1 MLKKHI
7 LVMLIFIGVIF
18 FVPEVVEAK
27 TTLSVCT
34 DGCDYSNFED
44 IYMDYRNN
52 TLTDKDLTIE
62 VGEGEYYDADYLKK
76 ISYFYDVSLTIK
88 GASRENT
95 KLYKL
100 GFNNEMVNFN
110 IENLSI
116 IDDNVSFYT
125 STMNSISLKKVNID
139 FISQNEIGSPD
150 ISLYVSNSVNIEDV
164 LINNYLT
171 EADETI
177 LYIYN
182 YDLAYGSGTNNL
194 TVNIDNLTINNN
206 GGKREYG
213 LVLDS
218 VKEANINNL
227 TVNNT
232 EVGLYVHRNTYFDAD
247 SSVIV
252 NNSNLLNTTCS
263 SFNILDDVGIL
274 HPIPGAFINNKNYQL
289 IFQDNNSLNCAVA
302 SGNDTNTYI
311 SSNNII
317 ASPLTSYT
325 YDEIDYD
332 NLTNSLQNVNNGTV
346 DLVKKYKGT
355 ITIEQGSS
363 SPIEDAFDDIT
374 ISNDVKWTSK
384 DESISIIDIND
395 ILGLKEGN
403 TIITGISDDG
413 LIEYEIGVTVIKNP
427 VTNSMIYVGIGLLLI
442 LVLGT
447 ALYTVY
453 KIKIIVNRD

>member
-1 MLKKHI
+1 MKKSFLITI
-7 LVMLIFIGVIF
+7 LLLGIFLMPKDVY
-18 FVPEVVEAK
+18 AK
-27 TTLSVCT
+27 TTLSVCNS
-34 DGCDYSNFED
+34 GCDYSNFEE
-44 IYMDYRNN
+44 IYNDYRNN

-62 VGEGEYYDADYLKK
+62 VGDGEYYVGDYLDS
-76 ISYFYDVSLTIK
+76 ISDSYDVSITIK

-95 KLYKL
+95 KLYGLESYKD
-100 GFNNEMVNFN
+100 MVNFN
-110 IENLSI
+110 IENLTI
-116 IDDNVSFYT
+116 IYDMIVIHLVGTN
-125 STMNSISLKKVNID
+125 ISLKNVNID
-139 FISQNEIGSPD
+139 FVSEEDIIGYPD
-150 ISLYVSNSVNIEDV
+150 IGLYAINSVNIEDV
-164 LINNYLT
+164 VINNYLT
-171 EADETI
+171 SSDEPI

-182 YDLAYGSGTNNL
+182 YDLAYGYGTNNL

-206 GGKREYG
+206 GGKSEYG

-232 EVGLYVHRNTYFDAD
+232 EVGLYVHRDTYFDAD

-263 SFNILDDVGIL
+263 SFNILDDEYVL
-274 HPIPGAFINNKNYQL
+274 YPLPGAFINNKNYQL

-311 SSNNII
+311 SSNNIWK
-317 ASPLTSYT
+317 SEPNSYT

-355 ITIEQGSS
+355 ITIEQGGNSL
-363 SPIEDAFDDIT
+363 IEDAFDGIT
-374 ISNDVKWTSK
+374 IPNDVKWTSK
-384 DESISIIDIND
+384 DESISIIDIKD

-403 TIITGISDDG
+403 TIITGISNDG
-413 LIEYEIGVTVIKNP
+413 LIEYEIDVTVIKNP
-427 VTNSMIYVGIGLLLI
+427 VTNSSIYIISGILLI
-442 LVLGT
+442 VILSTITYLI
-447 ALYTVY
+447 Y
-453 KIKIIVNRD
+453 KKYKNC